1 MQSILQITS
10 RKILPGVKDSQY
22 NQWRIMLLPVGQVG
36 SPMKTIPLRRD
47 LAQGKCQTSHES
59 N

>member
-22 NQWRIMLLPVGQVG
+22 NQRRIMLLPVGQVG
-36 SPMKTIPLRRD
+36 SPMKTIPL
-47 LAQGKCQTSHES
+47 
-59 N
+59 